1 MWTGNMSSG
10 SNFKAE
16 YLYDELA
23 KRKIPAV
30 IMEPLLGGRLSNV
43 PDHIVGTAE
52 AARTRTQCGVL
63 GIPLCRFSPGCTDS
77 AERHDLYGTFAG

>member
-1 MWTGNMSSG
+1 MYKRQASG

-43 PDHIVGTAE
+43 PDHIAVSYTHL
-52 AARTRTQCGVL
+52 TVYV
-63 GIPLCRFSPGCTDS
+63 
-77 AERHDLYGTFAG
+77 DLLPF